1 MPTRPLVWPTLTNM
15 SGSSINVKEILR
27 DAKSQLAESGI
38 SEVDAEHLL
47 AHVLGLSRM
56 DLHNSVLVESTLL
69 GIDDKDVLEEQFY
82 ELLDRRLDF
91 EPLQYLI
98 GTAGFRYLNIEVGP
112 GVLVPRPESELLV
125 EAVLQHIEN
134 LPAPVSV
141 IDLGAGSG
149 ALSLAIATEA
159 PTSRV
164 IAVEKSPEALF
175 WLKKNVS
182 VIAENVRVVE
192 GDVADVLP
200 GIKCDVVIANPP
212 YVPDAQELPRDV
224 KGFEPHIALFG
235 GPTGMEI
242 PRLFIAAAGR
252 LLKSGGV
259 LVIEHTE
266 NQGEAIAD
274 ALAVDF
280 LEIALHDDLV
290 GRPRWTSAVRR

>member
-1 MPTRPLVWPTLTNM
+1 M
-15 SGSSINVKEILR
+15 EIKSVLR
-27 DAKSQLAESGI
+27 AAKSALAESSI

-56 DLHNSVLVESTLL
+56 DLHNSVLVESTLEA
-69 GIDDKDVLEEQFY
+69 ISDTDVIEEQFFT
-82 ELLDRRLDF
+82 LLDRRLNH
-91 EPLQYLI
+91 EPLQYVT
-98 GTAGFRYLNIEVGP
+98 GVAPFRYLELEVGP

-125 EAVLQHIEN
+125 DAVLAHIKN

-149 ALSLAIATEA
+149 ALALAIATEA
-159 PTSRV
+159 PGTRV
-164 IAVEKSPEALF
+164 IAVEKSAEAIY

-182 VIAENVRVVE
+182 VYAENVRVIE

-212 YVPDAQELPRDV
+212 YIPDSQSLPRDV
-224 KGFEPHIALFG
+224 VGFEPHDALFG
-235 GPTGMEI
+235 GPTGMELPAI
-242 PRLFIAAAGR
+242 FIAAASR

-266 NQGEAIAD
+266 EQGIAIAGEL
-274 ALAVDF
+274 ALDF
-280 LEIALHDDLV
+280 EDIALHDDLV
-290 GRPRWTSAVRR
+290 GRPRWTSAVRK

>member
-1 MPTRPLVWPTLTNM
+1 M
-15 SGSSINVKEILR
+15 EIKSLLR
-27 DAKSQLAESGI
+27 IAKSQLAESQL

-56 DLHNSVLVESTLL
+56 DLHNPVLVEST
-69 GIDDKDVLEEQFY
+69 IAAISDTDVIEEQFFA
-82 ELLDRRLDF
+82 LLDRRLNH
-91 EPLQYLI
+91 EPLQYLT
-98 GTAGFRYLNIEVGP
+98 GLAPFRYLEIEVGP

-125 EAVLQHIEN
+125 EAVLKHIAN
-134 LPAPVSV
+134 LPAPVSI

-159 PTSRV
+159 PTARV
-164 IAVEKSPEALF
+164 IAVEKSAEALV

-200 GIKCDVVIANPP
+200 GVKCDVVIANPP
-212 YVPDAQELPRDV
+212 YIPDEQPLPRDV
-224 KGFEPHIALFG
+224 LGFEPHIALFG
-235 GPTGMEI
+235 GPTGLEL
-242 PRLFIAAAGR
+242 PRRFIAAAAR
-252 LLKSGGV
+252 LLKPAGV

-266 NQGEAIAD
+266 EQAIAI
-274 ALAVDF
+274 AGELAVDF
-280 LEIALHDDLV
+280 EDIAVHDDLV